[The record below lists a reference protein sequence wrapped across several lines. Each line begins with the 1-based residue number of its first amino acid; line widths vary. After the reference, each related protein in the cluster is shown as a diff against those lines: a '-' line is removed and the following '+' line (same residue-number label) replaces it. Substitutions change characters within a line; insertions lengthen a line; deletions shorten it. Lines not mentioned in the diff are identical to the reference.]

1 MRQILA
7 RVLFVLS
14 ILSVSIGSS
23 NENCVWN
30 YKCCS
35 FGEVNGQNSCV
46 KMCEPE
52 IKCEA
57 SDVET
62 FKETDA
68 EHEHEALRTVCRSGF
83 HYYNGRCRR
92 VFGRTREKIWDE
104 IKISFIVYK
113 TFWHFR
119 HSTGFFFTDLLP
131 EMVITEG
138 TILIGMHKNIL
149 NKIRG
154 SNIKAMGIT
163 ETTLSR
169 RENLFNFVVNNVLII
184 FGWSFNINFER
195 K

>member
-83 HYYNGRCRR
+83 QYYNGRCRR

-104 IKISFIVYK
+104 IKISSIVYSCLQD
-113 TFWHFR
+113 FLAFPSFDR
-119 HSTGFFFTDLLP
+119 IFFYRF
-131 EMVITEG
+131 ITWNG
-138 TILIGMHKNIL
+138 HHW
-149 NKIRG
+149 RDD
-154 SNIKAMGIT
+154 
-163 ETTLSR
+163 
-169 RENLFNFVVNNVLII
+169 
-184 FGWSFNINFER
+184 INWDAQKYFE
-195 K
+195 